1 MKKTAKLISL
11 LLACLMLAAS
21 LALFAACGGK
31 YDEEIT
37 VYNWD
42 DYIYSQRDLQND
54 FNEYYKAKT
63 GKTIKVN
70 YSTFDT
76 NETMLAKVMN
86 GDAVVDVIAPSEYA
100 IEKLLQNDLLEK
112 IDKSKV
118 STMSNVNESIYEVVR
133 SVFGTFTTN
142 GGETVDITEYFVPYM
157 WGTLGILYNADV
169 VTQADLD
176 KGWGLL
182 WNENENEALNG
193 KIFMKDSIR
202 DSYCAAVM
210 YLKEYDMLP
219 DAHKNKSVQE
229 LMNTNDDA
237 MLAAVEQLLTKQKTV
252 LKGYE
257 VDFGKQEMISEKGL
271 VDLAWSGDAL
281 YAIEEAEATSSAPRL
296 DYFVPDVGGNVW
308 FDGWVVP
315 KNAKNKEAANYFIAF
330 LNEPEIA
337 MSNMLEIGYTS
348 AVDKTVLQSN
358 QAALALLAEAE
369 YDVDEFF
376 ADARRYPEITE
387 NLGVMK
393 DFGARN
399 DVVVAMWER
408 VVSSNTDLTTL
419 WIIIGVVA
427 ALVIVGIVIFAVRRS
442 KNRRVKR

>member
-182 WNENENEALNG
+182 WNENGNEALNG

-237 MLAAVEQLLTKQKTV
+237 MLAAVEQLLTRQKTV

-257 VDFGKQEMISEKGL
+257 VDFGKQEMITEKGL

>member
-142 GGETVDITEYFVPYM
+142 GGEDVDITEYFVPYM

-182 WNENENEALNG
+182 WNENGNQALNG

-237 MLAAVEQLLTKQKTV
+237 MLAAVEQLLTRQKTV

-281 YAIEEAEATSSAPRL
+281 YAIEEAEASSSAPRL

>member
-182 WNENENEALNG
+182 WNENGNEALNG

-237 MLAAVEQLLTKQKTV
+237 MLAAVEQLLTRQKTV

-315 KNAKNKEAANYFIAF
+315 KNAKNEEAANYFIAF

>member
-182 WNENENEALNG
+182 WNENGNEALNG

-219 DAHKNKSVQE
+219 DAHNNKSVQE

-237 MLAAVEQLLTKQKTV
+237 MLAAVEQLLTRQKTV

-257 VDFGKQEMISEKGL
+257 VDFGKQEMITEKGL